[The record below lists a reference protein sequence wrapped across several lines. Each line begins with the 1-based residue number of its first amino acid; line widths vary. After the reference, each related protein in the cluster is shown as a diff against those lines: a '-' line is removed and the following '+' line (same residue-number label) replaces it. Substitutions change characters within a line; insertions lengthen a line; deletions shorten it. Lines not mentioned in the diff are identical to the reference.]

1 MGCCLAG
8 CLRLIMFW
16 LWRALLAAAIAVL
29 FARVDAYIEQRG
41 LGDSLA
47 GRAWGAYRARGG
59 KGKKPPPPPES
70 TAL

>member
-1 MGCCLAG
+1 MGCCLGG
-8 CLRLIMFW
+8 CLRLLFFW

-59 KGKKPPPPPES
+59 KKKEPPDS